1 MKKYLLSI
9 SLAVNAVLLIALI
22 SVAVMLFNLKAKVDN
37 AIQQVKDGEY
47 IELAKDNILPDSLK
61 DLSKIDV
68 TDKPCDYFY
77 QNVDVFIEYLK
88 DNPDIAGADIYAN
101 QIAALKRK
109 IEKAPSIFQDKAC
122 EKGISGLNFMIE
134 TISPTE

>member
-9 SLAVNAVLLIALI
+9 SLAANAVLLIALF
-22 SVAVMLFNLKAKVDN
+22 SAAVMLFNLKAKVDN

-134 TISPTE
+134 TISPSE

>member
-1 MKKYLLSI
+1 MKKYLLGI
-9 SLAVNAVLLIALI
+9 SLVANAVLLVALI

-47 IELAKDNILPDSLK
+47 IELAKDHILPDSLK
-61 DLSKIDV
+61 NLSKIDAS
-68 TDKPCDYFY
+68 DKPCVYFY

-101 QIAALKRK
+101 QITALKRK
-109 IEKAPSIFQDKAC
+109 IEKAPSVFQDKAC

-134 TISPTE
+134 TISPAE

>member
-9 SLAVNAVLLIALI
+9 SLAANAVLLVALI
-22 SVAVMLFNLKAKVDN
+22 SVAAMLFNLKAKVDN

-47 IELAKDNILPDSLK
+47 IELAKESILPDSLK
-61 DLSKIDV
+61 NLSKIDV
-68 TDKPCDYFY
+68 TDKPCAYFY
-77 QNVDVFIEYLK
+77 QNVEVFIEYLK

-101 QIAALKRK
+101 QITALKRK
-109 IEKAPSIFQDKAC
+109 IEKAPSVFQDKAC

>member
-1 MKKYLLSI
+1 MKKYLFGI
-9 SLAVNAVLLIALI
+9 SLGANIILLVALVT
-22 SVAVMLFNLKAKVDN
+22 VAFMLFNLKAKVDT

-47 IELAKDNILPDSLK
+47 IELAKENMLPDSLK
-61 DLSKIDV
+61 NLSQIDV
-68 TDKPCDYFY
+68 TEKPCDYFY

-101 QIAALKRK
+101 QITALKRK
-109 IEKAPSIFQDKAC
+109 IEKAPSVFQDKAC

-134 TISPTE
+134 TISPSE